1 MPFLTLQGLS
11 IPPKLWCS
19 CEWLPF
25 YNHYVH
31 VSLLPDSLTQATEQ
45 ECTNPFEFS
54 SSQIVICAGETIRC
68 LNWALGDYSS
78 RERAIIRSCGDLEVD
93 PESHNLRWRQ
103 VKDPWPPFKSDLG
116 SVCAQLRS
124 VQSTQW
130 TTGYMGLRKQCS
142 VDTVH
147 RLCWYADQR
156 KCQILMSE
164 RTPHT
169 NRNH

>member
-1 MPFLTLQGLS
+1 M
-11 IPPKLWCS
+11 
-19 CEWLPF
+19 
-25 YNHYVH
+25 H
-31 VSLLPDSLTQATEQ
+31 VSLLPDSLKQATEQ

-54 SSQIVICAGETIRC
+54 SSQIVICAGETIRS

-93 PESHNLRWRQ
+93 PGSHNLRWRQ

-130 TTGYMGLRKQCS
+130 TTGYMGLRKQRS

-147 RLCWYADQR
+147 RLCWYGDQR